1 MITLSRWDVCCRMR
15 SRSLSLAEAMSAS
28 DVDGSTRS
36 CNGRNMIRSR
46 PAARLRSEYSKTSE
60 IRRFPLKGEN
70 HEHGEVAVIT
80 GASSGIG
87 AGIHLSGCCDITV
100 D

>member
-1 MITLSRWDVCCRMR
+1 MR

-36 CNGRNMIRSR
+36 CNGRNMIRSQ
-46 PAARLRSEYSKTSE
+46 PASQVEVWSFYSKTSE

-70 HEHGEVAVIT
+70 SKSTEKVAVVT

-87 AGIHLSGCCDITV
+87 AGILLSGCCDITV